1 MGMLLKQTKIEAEE
15 GNENAR
21 TTLKKIG
28 SADLNH
34 REVSAQEAVYRVCN
48 LKMKE
53 CSRKVVFVPV
63 GENPTRLSK
72 PLSQLKNEKTKQKN
86 ETDDEDHEEQD
97 IWMTNIIERYESR
110 PNKPLFQNM
119 CLAEFC
125 SEFRVL
131 AKSHVPIT
139 HNENVFELQNSKGF
153 VQKRTRAKPAIIRY
167 PRFNEEKM
175 SEKYY
180 QSLLQLFLPY
190 WTITQLK
197 LPGFDLYKTF
207 YENGHVRITGNQ
219 ELQSVKS
226 IVDQNHIQYAQNE
239 KVITEAQEQFENMG
253 EPEDAWAN
261 ICPQT
266 ELLRQECHSERNDV
280 LDLNVTEELP
290 DMQLENNSDVLYKV
304 QQNVQSKEEI
314 YHVLQN
320 LNESQMKV
328 FYLVREWC
336 LRKTFGQNPD
346 QLHIFI
352 TVGAGTGKS
361 HLIKAIHYE
370 ASRLLGKT

>member
-21 TTLKKIG
+21 TTLRKIG
-28 SADLNH
+28 SAYLNH

-86 ETDDEDHEEQD
+86 EKDDEDHEEED

-239 KVITEAQEQFENMG
+239 KVITEAQIQFENMG

-261 ICPQT
+261 LCPQT
-266 ELLRQECHSERNDV
+266 ELLRHYDRNV
-280 LDLNVTEELP
+280 
-290 DMQLENNSDVLYKV
+290 
-304 QQNVQSKEEI
+304 I
-314 YHVLQN
+314 
-320 LNESQMKV
+320 
-328 FYLVREWC
+328 
-336 LRKTFGQNPD
+336 LR
-346 QLHIFI
+346 
-352 TVGAGTGKS
+352 GTMYY
-361 HLIKAIHYE
+361 I
-370 ASRLLGKT
+370 